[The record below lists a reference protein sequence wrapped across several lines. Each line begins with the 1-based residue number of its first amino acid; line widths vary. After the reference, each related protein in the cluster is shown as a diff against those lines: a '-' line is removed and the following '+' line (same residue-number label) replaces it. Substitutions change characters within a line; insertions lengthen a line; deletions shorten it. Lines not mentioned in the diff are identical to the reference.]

1 MNDQAFGTRLAQV
14 RERIALAAA
23 RSGRPAGSVRLVAA
37 TKTVPAEV
45 LGAAV
50 AAGIADLGENRVQE
64 AAEKIPLV
72 RPEPAA
78 WHMIGSLQMNKVP
91 KATTLFDCIQTVDS
105 LRLAEKINRVVSEGE
120 RSGMPPLRVLVEVNV
135 SGEATKHGVAP
146 DEAAELV
153 AAIRGRCPRLT
164 LVGLMTVGPL
174 VERPEEARPAYRLL
188 ARMADDLGLPE
199 RSMGMSGDYEIAI
212 EEGATMVRLGSALFG
227 ARPAPAAVRPSSGP
241 GKD

>member
-1 MNDQAFGTRLAQV
+1 VNDQAFGTRLAQV
-14 RERIALAAA
+14 RERMARAAE
-23 RSGRPAGSVRLVAA
+23 RSGRPAGAVRLVAA
-37 TKTVPAEV
+37 TKTVPPEV

-64 AAEKIPLV
+64 AAGKIPLV
-72 RPEPAA
+72 RPEPVA
-78 WHMIGSLQMNKVP
+78 WHLIGSLQMNKVP

-105 LRLAEKINRVVSEGE
+105 FRLAEKIHRVVSEGE
-120 RSGMPPLRVLVEVNV
+120 RSVMRPLRVLVEVNV

-146 DEAAELV
+146 GEAAELV
-153 AAIRGRCPRLT
+153 AAIRGGCPGLA

-174 VERPEEARPAYRLL
+174 VARAEEARPAYRAL
-188 ARMADDLGLPE
+188 ARLADDLALPE

-227 ARPAPAAVRPSSGP
+227 ARPTVAAVRPADGP